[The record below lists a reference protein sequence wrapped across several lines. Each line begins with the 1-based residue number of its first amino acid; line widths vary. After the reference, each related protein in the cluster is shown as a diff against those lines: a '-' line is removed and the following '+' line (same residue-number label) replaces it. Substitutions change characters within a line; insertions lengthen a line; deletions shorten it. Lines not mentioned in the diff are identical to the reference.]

1 MSVGMAGVF
10 IPAASTALIGVGD
23 HDAGVAS
30 AVLNTSQQV
39 GGSLGTALLNS
50 VFFTVSTA
58 FAASHAAS
66 IADPTQLSDEA
77 AIHGY
82 HVTFFISAMLFVV
95 ALIVTA
101 VFIRAQKTDLPAEP
115 AMAAA

>member
-1 MSVGMAGVF
+1 M
-10 IPAASTALIGVGD
+10 
-23 HDAGVAS
+23 
-30 AVLNTSQQV
+30 
-39 GGSLGTALLNS
+39 GGSLGTGLLNS

-58 FAASHAAS
+58 FAASHAVS
-66 IADPTQLSDEA
+66 VTDPTELNNLA

-82 HVTFFISAMLFVV
+82 HVTFFISALLFVI

-101 VFIRAQKTDLPAEP
+101 VFIKASRADLPAEP

>member
-1 MSVGMAGVF
+1 M
-10 IPAASTALIGVGD
+10 
-23 HDAGVAS
+23 
-30 AVLNTSQQV
+30 
-39 GGSLGTALLNS
+39 GTGLLNS

-66 IADPTQLSDEA
+66 IADPTELSNSA

-101 VFIRAQKTDLPAEP
+101 VFIRAQKSDLPAEP
-115 AMAAA
+115 ALAAA